1 MGGILGSTGSYSR
14 IYHLSPDVRCWK
26 TRFEILKLT
35 ESEVGQL
42 YQVFINVD
50 IAEKNK
56 IDTSNLT
63 AYLKVEKNLF
73 AKRMLSSFKKGV
85 RFEGFLFEVWNLCT
99 IDETELAAFVF
110 NLYDLSQS
118 GDITAAEAQT
128 MLLEL
133 FGEQFFK
140 DGSRRSK
147 EVMSQL
153 YGSED
158 AVPINQT
165 QFKDFTRSQLSVL
178 FLAFTVQKSIIA
190 GIVGKGFWAKQLR
203 KKKSINIETM
213 DIIIQ
218 LREDVLTGKCRLSDN
233 EVLTSQNSPLPSGK
247 RKVGKL
253 NSTKTVTRENS
264 EKNLQPTEP
273 LSLAPSEMSP
283 GVMMK
288 VEKAKLIFKKGSK
301 RRQQVDAEVAPATFM
316 SDRKGTKRDSVE
328 NGTFNEENTVMKKG
342 EKNASTSSDANATD
356 VSSNKRRTSLH
367 KLDRKLE
374 SSIAAGTLK
383 PSLKYQNSDA
393 DILNDKDFEGMIK
406 ASFVPGFT
414 SNDKK
419 SLMASNTI
427 KNSLKSEF
435 VTPIGILSKAIIKG
449 KDGKIVPGAVRMT
462 VTFDL
467 PDHVEEGEYK
477 ADEDFTKE
485 IHFS

>member
-1 MGGILGSTGSYSR
+1 
-14 IYHLSPDVRCWK
+14 
-26 TRFEILKLT
+26 
-35 ESEVGQL
+35 
-42 YQVFINVD
+42 
-50 IAEKNK
+50 
-56 IDTSNLT
+56 
-63 AYLKVEKNLF
+63 
-73 AKRMLSSFKKGV
+73 
-85 RFEGFLFEVWNLCT
+85 
-99 IDETELAAFVF
+99 
-110 NLYDLSQS
+110 
-118 GDITAAEAQT
+118 
-128 MLLEL
+128 
-133 FGEQFFK
+133 
-140 DGSRRSK
+140 
-147 EVMSQL
+147 
-153 YGSED
+153 
-158 AVPINQT
+158 
-165 QFKDFTRSQLSVL
+165 
-178 FLAFTVQKSIIA
+178 
-190 GIVGKGFWAKQLR
+190 
-203 KKKSINIETM
+203 
-213 DIIIQ
+213 
-218 LREDVLTGKCRLSDN
+218 
-233 EVLTSQNSPLPSGK
+233 
-247 RKVGKL
+247 
-253 NSTKTVTRENS
+253 
-264 EKNLQPTEP
+264 
-273 LSLAPSEMSP
+273 MSP

-467 PDHVEEGEYK
+467 PDHIEEGEYK